1 MASGKLN
8 KISARESHVADSSND
23 GLHLFLSPRRAP
35 DLAYRFSYLGIMFAL
50 MLTYKTKSPGNPCSF
65 AAWNGLCS

>member
-1 MASGKLN
+1 MLRTLATTGS
-8 KISARESHVADSSND
+8 ICFSAPGEPPTWLIV
-23 GLHLFLSPRRAP
+23 
-35 DLAYRFSYLGIMFAL
+35 FSYLGIMFAL